1 MIDKRSWTRDY
12 DNTFFGFWGITR
24 HESWWLMDRFGSGRI
39 NSNLYTKN
47 TWRPTMNEYIYE
59 LDNTVTETLDLLE
72 KNPEWKDRY
81 TKYGE
86 DISNNMEF
94 ISFVRRSFREWSP
107 LYVYLNFT
115 NAKNAKKSI
124 KFELRFLGQTVA
136 DLVYNKGLK
145 LNTRKY
151 NHNNS
156 KYFGCIIVLAGVD
169 WAGSEA
175 REFRSYFKNLKTVSN
190 KSNEEHRIESLL
202 LSEFPKTRNKALTH
216 IQPVKIKNIRFPMPT
231 PLSAC
236 NHKTVKY
243 SGIFGGGIDILTR
256 TGTGGPATNLCIMEV
271 KDENIKREPPKDAV
285 KQAVIYSTFILVL
298 LRSSCGKLWWK
309 LFGFSGQIPKK
320 LVVFAACMMP
330 SNGNNDY
337 SFEGMD
343 LIVGNDV
350 IRLHYGYFTEESNK
364 IRQIE
369 SSLNN

>member
-1 MIDKRSWTRDY
+1 MSSLRIELEKTINDT
-12 DNTFFGFWGITR
+12 I
-24 HESWWLMDRFGSGRI
+24 HLLEI
-39 NSNLYTKN
+39 NS
-47 TWRPTMNEYIYE
+47 
-59 LDNTVTETLDLLE
+59 
-72 KNPEWKDRY
+72 EWKKRY
-81 TKYGE
+81 AEYAK
-86 DISNNMEF
+86 DILQNLDYIKS
-94 ISFVRRSFREWSP
+94 VRKTFREWSP
-107 LYVYLNFT
+107 LYLYLNFT
-115 NAKNAKKSI
+115 NAKRAKKSI
-124 KFELRFLGQTVA
+124 KFELRFMGQTVA
-136 DLVYNKGLK
+136 DLVFNKGLK

-169 WAGSEA
+169 WDGSEA

-202 LSEFPKTRNKALTH
+202 LSEFSKTRNKALTH

-243 SGIFGGGIDILTR
+243 SGIYGGGIDIFAR
-256 TGTGGPATNLCIMEV
+256 TGSGGYNTNLCIMEV

-285 KQAVIYSTFILVL
+285 KQAVIYSTFILAL
-298 LRSSCGKLWWK
+298 LRSSCGQIWWK
-309 LFGFSGQIPKK
+309 LFGFGGKIPKK
-320 LVVFAACMMP
+320 LVVFATCMMP

-337 SFEGMD
+337 SFEGME